1 MTLYDLCLE
10 YLDCLNTIASGH
22 YSTPLKLLVIDK
34 IDVQT
39 RIAENLEC
47 NLNRLTIVMDNLD
60 IAVGFEPPTKIYEST
75 RMYAKEL
82 EVLLTCTMGTWF
94 LNGKSQRISTSHGTI
109 KVTTS

>member
-1 MTLYDLCLE
+1 MTLYESCLD
-10 YLDCLNTIASGH
+10 YLDLLNLIASEC
-22 YSTPLKLLVIDK
+22 YLTPLESLLEDAIG
-34 IDVQT
+34 I
-39 RIAENLEC
+39 REEIAENLDCDVE
-47 NLNRLTIVMDNLD
+47 RLTMLTDELD